1 MLPAD
6 VAAIDAYADG
16 TDQSIVDS
24 GTSGL
29 VLPKRAF
36 EAAVATLSA
45 AAPDVPRAFWK
56 GEACVDASK
65 LDLSSLPEL
74 TVSLATEG
82 DDVVLT
88 MPACRYVN
96 RVPKTS
102 YCAAEAPPRQRLD
115 GRHAVLGRFQGGEL
129 ALAAILGG
137 RLHAAGHGARCCSF
151 AGTVFWAGGQPCGA
165 ALRARPKTNRRRV
178 SLSPVA

>member
-1 MLPAD
+1 MRATSIRFGTAEVLPAD

-29 VLPKRAF
+29 VLPQRAF
-36 EAAVATLSA
+36 DAAVATLSA
-45 AAPDVPRAFWK
+45 AAPDVPSAFWR

-65 LDLSSLPEL
+65 LDVSALPEL

-102 YCAAEAPPRQRLD
+102 YCAAVAPCVESSFEREAPST
-115 GRHAVLGRFQGGEL
+115 
-129 ALAAILGG
+129 
-137 RLHAAGHGARCCSF
+137 RCCLCSCACSMAWNF
-151 AGTVFWAGGQPCGA
+151 TP
-165 ALRARPKTNRRRV
+165 TT
-178 SLSPVA
+178 